1 MALVL
6 LTSINEYPAGA
17 ADIIPVLDQN
27 ILLLKG
33 CKGLHSLI
41 VKNQLLFVVSKLEDV
56 QKFELSQSA
65 DTACHVPISK
75 S

>member
-17 ADIIPVLDQN
+17 AEIVPVLDQN
-27 ILLLKG
+27 IIVERFQW
-33 CKGLHSLI
+33 LHSLI

-56 QKFELSQSA
+56 QKFVLVMSER
-65 DTACHVPISK
+65 
-75 S
+75 

>member
-17 ADIIPVLDQN
+17 AEIVPVLDQN
-27 ILLLKG
+27 IIVERFQ
-33 CKGLHSLI
+33 GLHSLI

-56 QKFELSQSA
+56 QKFVLVMSER
-65 DTACHVPISK
+65 
-75 S
+75 